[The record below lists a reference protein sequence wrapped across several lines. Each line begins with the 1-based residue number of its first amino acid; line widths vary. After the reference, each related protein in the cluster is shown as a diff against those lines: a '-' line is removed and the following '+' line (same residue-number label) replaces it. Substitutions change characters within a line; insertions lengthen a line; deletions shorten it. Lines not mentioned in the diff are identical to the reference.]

1 MLLYKVNNEI
11 ARIFNRAVTS
21 EENQY
26 SDDTMGINWNFV
38 QADFYI
44 DAPLLD
50 LELDK
55 AWDFLVSQFN
65 MAPRD
70 RLG

>member
-21 EENQY
+21 EENQ
-26 SDDTMGINWNFV
+26 DTNGINWNFV